1 MEPIRK
7 ALRSALTL
15 SLILTFCLP
24 IGCAMLGVGLGFGL
38 VPVWAIGIAC
48 MVMGFYGC
56 PCAWTMAYA
65 PTKNLS
71 RIVSAVVGE
80 NLCTVSEI
88 ASQLSLSEKDVRNRL
103 DLCFRKRYLTGY
115 KREGDAIVLND
126 NRAPDKRAYAAECPF
141 CGAKFSYTAD
151 DPRCPYYGSPIKH

>member
-1 MEPIRK
+1 MQAVRR
-7 ALRSALTL
+7 ALRKSLIVSVILTL
-15 SLILTFCLP
+15 ALP
-24 IGCAMLGVGLGFGL
+24 LGGALLGVGLAIGQ
-38 VPVWAIGIAC
+38 PAVWAIGIAC

-71 RIVSAVVGE
+71 RIVSAVVEE

-126 NRAPDKRAYAAECPF
+126 NQAPDKRAYAAECPF

-151 DPRCPYYGSPIKH
+151 DPRCPYCGSPIKH

>member
-1 MEPIRK
+1 MQAVRR
-7 ALRSALTL
+7 ALRKSLIVSVILTL
-15 SLILTFCLP
+15 ALP
-24 IGCAMLGVGLGFGL
+24 LGGALLGVGLAIGQ
-38 VPVWAIGIAC
+38 PAVWAIGIAC

-71 RIVSAVVGE
+71 RIVSAVVEE

-115 KREGDAIVLND
+115 NREGDAIVLND
-126 NRAPDKRAYAAECPF
+126 NRAPDKRAYAAECPS

-151 DPRCPYYGSPIKH
+151 DPRCPYCGSPIKH